1 LLVRL
6 LLLLLHAPASIR
18 CRCIS
23 AMSHDNDNARNFT
36 AAAAAAAAAACG
48 TVAVTPL
55 ISRSLLVI
63 PGKIACN
70 QRRQINDSAPDYAV
84 DLKITLDA
92 AAARCCR
99 RRRRRRRRRL
109 PFMIKGA
116 HLSESYLLTLHL
128 MNVLS
133 HDDAKCRKFNI
144 LHSSWNLGL
153 HARL

>member
-1 LLVRL
+1 
-6 LLLLLHAPASIR
+6 
-18 CRCIS
+18 
-23 AMSHDNDNARNFT
+23 MSHDNDNARNFT

-99 RRRRRRRRRL
+99 RRRRRCRRHRRRVPL
-109 PFMIKGA
+109 MIKGA
-116 HLSESYLLTLHL
+116 PER
-128 MNVLS
+128 VIPA
-133 HDDAKCRKFNI
+133 DATSNERTK
-144 LHSSWNLGL
+144 S
-153 HARL
+153 